1 MAIKIYRADG
11 SISELSSIGK
21 EEFDIDFYSLLEEN
35 FGVEARNLIARSIEF
50 AELAERAD
58 DIGITEW
65 ASNGDE
71 ARFYDMVRE
80 FVKDE

>member
-11 SISELSSIGK
+11 SISELSSIEK
-21 EEFDIDFYSLLEEN
+21 EEVDVDSLQEEN
-35 FGVEARNLIARSIEF
+35 FAIEARDLIARSIEF
-50 AELAERAD
+50 SELAERAD
-58 DIGITEW
+58 SVGMAEW

-71 ARFYDMVRE
+71 ARFYDLVRE